1 LSLLLDHEESTQ
13 REHTTSSE
21 VGCTRLATTDTLGR
35 KGPPDELDEI
45 VFFEDLNR
53 AGVPSHGVGS
63 SVDSVIAAN
72 AAAVPQVNCFVNFKN
87 GGFLDLE
94 DPPGSC
100 INYLSQSE
108 DPNGCLPS

>member
-1 LSLLLDHEESTQ
+1 
-13 REHTTSSE
+13 
-21 VGCTRLATTDTLGR
+21 
-35 KGPPDELDEI
+35 
-45 VFFEDLNR
+45 
-53 AGVPSHGVGS
+53 
-63 SVDSVIAAN
+63 VIAAN